1 MINQKLL
8 SYFEQQT
15 NAGYD
20 LERLSDYLIKQ
31 GYNPNDVN
39 DTAAYFASSQLKQI
53 NKGILRGDLNMAK
66 KATVSKA
73 SVQAESVAKEASVS
87 GGVQQYAGFWIRFL
101 AYILD
106 GLILGIPTI
115 IVSLVLVLVTKIPS
129 LQYLVSLVMIVVI
142 VYMDG
147 TLGGT
152 PGKLILGLRIVNEQG
167 KYIGVPMAILRY
179 IGRILSAII
188 LWIGFLMI
196 VWDPKKQ
203 GLHDKIAKTYVVK
216 K

>member
-129 LQYLVSLVMIVVI
+129 LQYLVSLVMI
-142 VYMDG
+142 
-147 TLGGT
+147 
-152 PGKLILGLRIVNEQG
+152 
-167 KYIGVPMAILRY
+167 
-179 IGRILSAII
+179 
-188 LWIGFLMI
+188 
-196 VWDPKKQ
+196 
-203 GLHDKIAKTYVVK
+203 
-216 K
+216 